1 MTTLTTSPLPSPD
14 TFDDSPI
21 ATRTAPAVTSSGV
34 KLRDVLHSE
43 WIRFRSV
50 RSSIITL
57 LAAGIAMVAFGLIF
71 SATAG
76 SNEAAPGPT
85 VGITDPVDI
94 ALGAV
99 SLTQMIVGV
108 LGVLI
113 VTTEYSTGLI
123 RTSIAAVGR
132 RLKLLGAKSTVLTG
146 VTATVMAVAATLA
159 VWLGQAVYA
168 GDEATVS
175 MADPDVWGVILGAT
189 TYLTGIA
196 LIGAALGFIFRS
208 TAGAIGVL
216 VGGVFIGPNL
226 LRLLPEGF
234 TDVVLKYL
242 PSEAGSAM
250 MSRVSDPDLLSTG
263 SAYLVF
269 GAWVLGLLGLAAV
282 LLRNRDA

>member
-14 TFDDSPI
+14 TVDVSPI
-21 ATRTAPAVTSSGV
+21 ATRTAPAVTSAGG
-34 KLRDVLHSE
+34 KLRDVMHSE

-282 LLRNRDA
+282 LLRTRDA

>member
-263 SAYLVF
+263 SAYVAF
-269 GAWVLGLLGLAAV
+269 AAWVVGLLGLAAV